1 MRSSFEILLLPGD
14 GIGPEVVGAAREVVD
29 AAADHFGIEMRYEER
44 RIGGTA
50 IREEGEPVSD
60 ETLDAAS
67 TSDSVLLGAVGHP
80 DFDDA
85 PVSPEAGL
93 LRLRKHLG
101 AFANLR
107 PVAAIPSLI
116 GSSPLK
122 REVVDGVD
130 VLIVRELTGGAYFGE
145 KEEGEERASDL
156 SVYTREEIERV
167 ARVAFEAA
175 KRRKRRVTSVDK
187 ANVMATSR
195 LWRKVVTKVAE
206 DYPDIELDHVL
217 VDAAAMYLIQTPK
230 RFDVMLTE
238 NLFGDILSDEAAILP
253 GSMGMLPSASLG
265 EPGSPGIF
273 EPVHGSAPDI
283 AGEGK
288 ANPYATILSAA
299 MMFRHSL
306 GRPDVAEAIEQGVS
320 VALEAHFSTP
330 DLGGKKTT
338 EEDGSRRERVLHDH
352 EAFRYDATRRDPTR
366 GREPDRR
373 GQGPH
378 SPRAGRP
385 GRPLHR
391 SGLPRLQ
398 PEGPGILRRLRR
410 L

>member
-1 MRSSFEILLLPGD
+1 VAGVEAGVSGGAVMRKSFDVLLLPGD
-14 GIGPEVVGAAREVVD
+14 GIGPEVVGAAREVID
-29 AAADHFGIEMRYEER
+29 AAAEHFRIEVRYEER

-50 IREEGEPVSD
+50 IREEGEPVSAQ
-60 ETLDAAS
+60 TLEAAAA
-67 TSDSVLLGAVGHP
+67 SDSVLLGAVGHP

-85 PVSPEAGL
+85 PVRPEAGL
-93 LRLRKHLG
+93 LKLRKSLG

-107 PVAAIPSLI
+107 PVAAIPALI
-116 GSSPLK
+116 DSSPLK

-167 ARVAFEAA
+167 ARVAFDAA

-195 LWRKVVTKVAE
+195 LWRRVVSEVAE
-206 DYPDIELDHVL
+206 DYPGVSLDHIL
-217 VDAAAMYLIQTPK
+217 VDAAAMFLVQAPT
-230 RFDVMLTE
+230 RFDVVLTE
-238 NLFGDILSDEAAILP
+238 NLFGDILSDEAAMLP

-320 VALEAHFSTP
+320 VALETHFLTP
-330 DLGGKKTT
+330 DVGGKKTT
-338 EEDGSRRERVLHDH
+338 EEVTKAVSRWV
-352 EAFRYDATRRDPTR
+352 A
-366 GREPDRR
+366 
-373 GQGPH
+373 
-378 SPRAGRP
+378 AG
-385 GRPLHR
+385 
-391 SGLPRLQ
+391 
-398 PEGPGILRRLRR
+398 EGVA
-410 L
+410 

>member
-1 MRSSFEILLLPGD
+1 MRSSFDVLLLPGD

-29 AAADHFGIEMRYEER
+29 AAADHFGIEVRYEER

-50 IREEGEPVSD
+50 IREEGEPVSA
-60 ETLDAAS
+60 ETLEAACA
-67 TSDSVLLGAVGHP
+67 SDSVLLGAVGHP

-85 PVSPEAGL
+85 PVRPEAGL
-93 LRLRKHLG
+93 LMLRKSLG

-107 PVAAIPSLI
+107 PVAAIPALI

-195 LWRKVVTKVAE
+195 LWRRVVSEVAE
-206 DYPDIELDHVL
+206 DYPGVSLDHVL
-217 VDAAAMYLIQTPK
+217 VDAAAMFLVQAPT
-230 RFDVMLTE
+230 RFDVVLTE
-238 NLFGDILSDEAAILP
+238 NLFGDILSDEAAMLP

-265 EPGSPGIF
+265 KPGSPGIF

-320 VALEAHFSTP
+320 VALEAHFLTP
-330 DLGGKKTT
+330 DVGGKKTT
-338 EEDGSRRERVLHDH
+338 EEVTKAVSRWV
-352 EAFRYDATRRDPTR
+352 A
-366 GREPDRR
+366 
-373 GQGPH
+373 
-378 SPRAGRP
+378 AG
-385 GRPLHR
+385 
-391 SGLPRLQ
+391 
-398 PEGPGILRRLRR
+398 EGVA
-410 L
+410 

>member
-1 MRSSFEILLLPGD
+1 MRDSFDVLLLPGD

-29 AAADHFGIEMRYEER
+29 AAADHFGIEVRYEER

-50 IREEGEPVSD
+50 IREEGEPVSAQ
-60 ETLDAAS
+60 TLEAARA
-67 TSDSVLLGAVGHP
+67 SDSVLLGAVGHP

-85 PVSPEAGL
+85 PVRPEAGL
-93 LRLRKHLG
+93 LKLRKSLG

-107 PVAAIPSLI
+107 PVSAIPALI

-167 ARVAFEAA
+167 ARVAFDAA

-195 LWRKVVTKVAE
+195 LWRRVVSGVAE
-206 DYPDIELDHVL
+206 DYPGISLDHIL
-217 VDAAAMYLIQTPK
+217 VDAAAMFLVQAPT
-230 RFDVMLTE
+230 RFDVVLTE
-238 NLFGDILSDEAAILP
+238 NLFGDILSDEAAMLP

-320 VALEAHFSTP
+320 VALETHFLTP
-330 DLGGKKTT
+330 DVGGKRTT
-338 EEDGSRRERVLHDH
+338 EEVTKAVSRWV
-352 EAFRYDATRRDPTR
+352 A
-366 GREPDRR
+366 
-373 GQGPH
+373 
-378 SPRAGRP
+378 AG
-385 GRPLHR
+385 
-391 SGLPRLQ
+391 
-398 PEGPGILRRLRR
+398 EGVA
-410 L
+410 

>member
-1 MRSSFEILLLPGD
+1 MRDSFDVLLLPGD

-29 AAADHFGIEMRYEER
+29 AAAEHFGIEVRYEER

-50 IREEGEPVSD
+50 IREEGEPVSA
-60 ETLDAAS
+60 ETLGAAS
-67 TSDSVLLGAVGHP
+67 ASDSVLLGAVGHP

-85 PVSPEAGL
+85 PVRPEAGL
-93 LRLRKHLG
+93 LKLRKGLG

-107 PVAAIPSLI
+107 PVVAIPALL

-195 LWRKVVTKVAE
+195 LWRRVVSEVAD
-206 DYPDIELDHVL
+206 DYPEVALDHVL
-217 VDAAAMYLIQTPK
+217 VDAAAMFLIQAPR
-230 RFDVMLTE
+230 RFDVVLTE
-238 NLFGDILSDEAAILP
+238 NLFGDILSDETAMLP

-299 MMFRHSL
+299 MMFRHTL

-320 VALEAHFSTP
+320 VGLETHFLTP
-330 DLGGKKTT
+330 DVGGKKTT
-338 EEDGSRRERVLHDH
+338 EEVTKAVSKWV
-352 EAFRYDATRRDPTR
+352 A
-366 GREPDRR
+366 
-373 GQGPH
+373 
-378 SPRAGRP
+378 AG
-385 GRPLHR
+385 
-391 SGLPRLQ
+391 
-398 PEGPGILRRLRR
+398 EGVA
-410 L
+410 

>member
-1 MRSSFEILLLPGD
+1 MRDAFDILLLPGD
-14 GIGPEVVGAAREVVD
+14 GIGPEVVGAAREVIG
-29 AAADHFGIEMRYEER
+29 AAADHFGIEVRYEER

-50 IREEGEPVSD
+50 IREEGEPISR
-60 ETLDAAS
+60 ETLQAATASDA
-67 TSDSVLLGAVGHP
+67 VLLGAVGHP
-80 DFDDA
+80 DFDNA
-85 PVSPEAGL
+85 PVRPEAGL
-93 LRLRKHLG
+93 LGLRKHLG

-107 PVAAIPSLI
+107 PVTAIPALLD
-116 GSSPLK
+116 SSPLK
-122 REVVDGVD
+122 REVVEGVD

-175 KRRKRRVTSVDK
+175 MRRKRWVTSVDK

-195 LWRKVVTKVAE
+195 LWRKVVSEVAE
-206 DYPDIELDHVL
+206 DYPEVALDHVL
-217 VDAAAMYLIQTPK
+217 VDAAAMFLVQAPT

-238 NLFGDILSDEAAILP
+238 NLFGDILSDEAAMLP

-265 EPGSPGIF
+265 KPGSPGLF
-273 EPVHGSAPDI
+273 EPIHGTAPDI

-306 GRPDVAEAIEQGVS
+306 GRPDVAYAIEQGVS
-320 VALEAHFSTP
+320 VALEAHFATP

-338 EEDGSRRERVLHDH
+338 EEVT
-352 EAFRYDATRRDPTR
+352 EAVSKWVA
-366 GREPDRR
+366 
-373 GQGPH
+373 
-378 SPRAGRP
+378 AG
-385 GRPLHR
+385 
-391 SGLPRLQ
+391 
-398 PEGPGILRRLRR
+398 EGVA
-410 L
+410 

>member
-1 MRSSFEILLLPGD
+1 MRDAFDILLLPGD

-29 AAADHFGIEMRYEER
+29 AAADHFGIEIRYEER

-50 IREEGEPVSD
+50 IREEGEPISA
-60 ETLDAAS
+60 ETLEAAS
-67 TSDSVLLGAVGHP
+67 ASDSVLLGAVGHP
-80 DFDDA
+80 DFDNA
-85 PVSPEAGL
+85 PVRPEAGL
-93 LRLRKHLG
+93 LGLRKHLG

-107 PVAAIPSLI
+107 PVVAIPALI

-145 KEEGEERASDL
+145 RASDL
-156 SVYTREEIERV
+156 SVYTREEVDRV
-167 ARVAFEAA
+167 ARVAFDAA
-175 KRRKRRVTSVDK
+175 KRRKQRVTSVDK

-195 LWRKVVTKVAE
+195 LWRRVVSEVAE
-206 DYPDIELDHVL
+206 DYPGVELDHVL
-217 VDAAAMYLIQTPK
+217 VDAAAMYLVQAPT
-230 RFDVMLTE
+230 RFDVVLTE
-238 NLFGDILSDEAAILP
+238 NLFGDILSDEAAMLP

-265 EPGSPGIF
+265 KPGSPGIF

-283 AGEGK
+283 AGEEK

-338 EEDGSRRERVLHDH
+338 EEVTKAVSKWV
-352 EAFRYDATRRDPTR
+352 A
-366 GREPDRR
+366 
-373 GQGPH
+373 
-378 SPRAGRP
+378 AG
-385 GRPLHR
+385 
-391 SGLPRLQ
+391 
-398 PEGPGILRRLRR
+398 EGVM
-410 L
+410 